1 MKKIIIVSMF
11 IVLVIGCDISSVF
24 ENMPDIVFPPEK
36 ESTEYILQSGN
47 PLFYF
52 GFGVEELEFSDN
64 TIRTGDFE
72 YIVENGSVML
82 PMGNMEVVV
91 SVRMLTFI
99 SPDVDPLVFV
109 SL

>member
-72 YIVENGSVML
+72 YLSFGAGCQNLALKPSRQDRITLN
-82 PMGNMEVVV
+82 PMQKHPCDQV
-91 SVRMLTFI
+91 T
-99 SPDVDPLVFV
+99 DC
-109 SL
+109 

>member
-24 ENMPDIVFPPEK
+24 ENMPDIVFPQEK

-64 TIRTGDFE
+64 TIRAGDFE

-91 SVRMLTFI
+91 SVRTLTFI

>member
-91 SVRMLTFI
+91 SVRALTFI

>member
-1 MKKIIIVSMF
+1 MKKIIIISMF
-11 IVLVIGCDISSVF
+11 IVLTIGCDISSVF

-64 TIRTGDFE
+64 TR
-72 YIVENGSVML
+72 L
-82 PMGNMEVVV
+82 
-91 SVRMLTFI
+91 
-99 SPDVDPLVFV
+99 
-109 SL
+109 

>member
-64 TIRTGDFE
+64 TIRAGDFE

-91 SVRMLTFI
+91 SVRTLTFI
-99 SPDVDPLVFV
+99 YPDVDPLVFV

>member
-91 SVRMLTFI
+91 SVRTLTFI
-99 SPDVDPLVFV
+99 YPDVDPLVFV